1 MKQKKQSRKKVVTKR
16 GSASLDFKKII
27 IYIFALA
34 VIIAIYLYLANVGRM
49 QDTSTDR
56 TRLDSF
62 IERPDREPVFR
73 KDSELSFLKLD
84 GTLITTIEIEIAN
97 TTASRMQG
105 LMFRQSMAMNRGMLF
120 IFEFSHNIEMWM
132 RNTYIPLDMIF
143 VREDKTIAHIETN
156 TVPFLEETIYCP
168 VPVKYVIEVNA
179 GFTERY
185 GIEPGQMIDWY

>member
-1 MKQKKQSRKKVVTKR
+1 MKQKRKMRNKVVAKK
-16 GSASLDFKKII
+16 GSAALDFKKII

-34 VIIAIYLYLANVGRM
+34 VIIAIYLYLANVGRI
-49 QDTSTDR
+49 QDRGTER
-56 TRLDSF
+56 TRLDPL
-62 IERPDREPVFR
+62 IERPAQEPVFR
-73 KDSELSFLKLD
+73 KDSELSFLKPD
-84 GTLITTIEIEIAN
+84 GTIITTIEIEIVN
-97 TTASRMQG
+97 TPASRMQG

-156 TVPFLEETIYCP
+156 TVPFSEDTIYCP